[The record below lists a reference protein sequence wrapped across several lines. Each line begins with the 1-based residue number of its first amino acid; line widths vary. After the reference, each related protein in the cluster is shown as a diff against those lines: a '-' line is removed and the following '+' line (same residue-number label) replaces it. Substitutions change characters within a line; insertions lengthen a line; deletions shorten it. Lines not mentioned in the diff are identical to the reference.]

1 MVNEPMAPA
10 PTIEPLYSD
19 AQVAQMLD
27 PTGVRIKARS
37 IRSEREA
44 GRLVGTRIAGKW
56 LYRGSDVAAFLN
68 AAREVNLCLAQTPAP
83 GSSSSAISAGPALS
97 STSAGPSRGRN
108 ASWQRLSMPPIPVGP
123 GLSCRST
130 IDDWIAALTE
140 FERWQDVGLD
150 HALYVARE
158 HQVTDIVDGMA
169 ADIDPAEDHKGGAG

>member
-1 MVNEPMAPA
+1 MGNEPIAP

-83 GSSSSAISAGPALS
+83 
-97 STSAGPSRGRN
+97 
-108 ASWQRLSMPPIPVGP
+108 
-123 GLSCRST
+123 
-130 IDDWIAALTE
+130 
-140 FERWQDVGLD
+140 
-150 HALYVARE
+150 ARRR
-158 HQVTDIVDGMA
+158 
-169 ADIDPAEDHKGGAG
+169 PR